1 MRRPKAEEPTGVQVA
16 ITPMLD
22 MTFQLLF
29 FFLLN
34 YHPSA
39 LEGQMSMALPAEK
52 QEAKAQ
58 SAEQVTQSNDA
69 EEETLAADLTVKVKT
84 QNDGFNNGTITQ
96 LVLQGREGDQEVKNL
111 DDLLAKLKEAKTSGG
126 LQNANDIKLQCD
138 SKLSWASALKV
149 MDVCA
154 KADFHVGFGAPPD
167 RGVGQQ

>member
-1 MRRPKAEEPTGVQVA
+1 MRRPTSGEQSRVEVA

-58 SAEQVTQSNDA
+58 SAEQVNAANDA
-69 EEETLAADLTVKVKT
+69 EEEALPADLTIKVKT
-84 QNDGFNNGTITQ
+84 QNDGVNNGISTQ
-96 LVLQGREGDQEVKNL
+96 IVLQGREGDQEVKNL
-111 DDLLAKLKEAKTSGG
+111 DDLLAKLKEAKTNGG
-126 LQNANDIKLQCD
+126 LQNANDIRIQPD
-138 SKLSWASALKV
+138 SKLSWASVLKV

-154 KADFHVGFGAPPD
+154 KADFQVGFGAPPD

>member
-1 MRRPKAEEPTGVQVA
+1 MRRPKKDPPTGVQVA

-34 YHPSA
+34 YHPSM
-39 LEGQMSMALPAEK
+39 LEGQMSMALPPDK
-52 QEAKAQ
+52 SEAKAEKPQ
-58 SAEQVTQSNDA
+58 DVSTANDA
-69 EEETLAADLTVKVKT
+69 ETDTLPADLTVVIKT

-96 LVLQGREGDQEVKNL
+96 LQLVGREGPQDVKNL
-111 DDLLAKLKEAKTSGG
+111 DDLLAKLKEAKANGG
-126 LQNANDIKLQCD
+126 LQNANDIKLQPD
-138 SKLSWASALKV
+138 SKLSWASVLKV

>member
-1 MRRPKAEEPTGVQVA
+1 MRHPKADEPTGVQVA

-58 SAEQVTQSNDA
+58 AADQVTQSNDA
-69 EEETLAADLTVKVKT
+69 DDETLAADLTVKVKT

-96 LVLQGREGDQEVKNL
+96 LVLQGRSGEQEVKNL
-111 DDLLAKLKEAKTSGG
+111 DDLLAKLKDAKANGG

-138 SKLSWASALKV
+138 SKLSWASVLKV